1 MKGTKWFMLQNQL
14 SENFDQVFYPSVTK
28 DPLLNPPG
36 MDDRAMKEHFQK
48 WLKERKRLGNTR
60 PFYAQFYYFN
70 AHYPFFD
77 NTDRSNSTSRT
88 DGMLQTV
95 DESIE
100 DTFQLLNNTGQLD
113 NTMVIGSGD
122 HGEDYVQNNNEY
134 GRLVMWNK
142 DIFHVPIYI
151 HLPKGLLG
159 VDIAKEKYENLR
171 YNTHQLTST
180 LDIFPTI
187 LHILEGGGAKS
198 KSQIAMTD
206 DKCVRGLDLL
216 ENRVKESRVAW
227 SFPGTSEDFVKKS
240 RCNMALHKGT
250 SSSLYRQF
258 GHNRR
263 TVFSLVHYDEIV
275 DGYSNHPK
283 SEEER
288 KPLKMN
294 EWKSIVQKLQGEIDG
309 APLRKKGGYSA
320 GFLKA
325 VHQDVPTLNEK

>member
-1 MKGTKWFMLQNQL
+1 MKGTQWFMIQNQL
-14 SENFDQVFYPSVTK
+14 SKNFDQVFYPAVTK
-28 DPLLNPPG
+28 DPLLNPPA
-36 MDDRAMKEHFQK
+36 MDDRAMKKHFQK
-48 WLKERKRLGNTR
+48 WLEERKRLGNTR

-70 AHYPFFD
+70 AHYPFLD
-77 NTDRSNSTSRT
+77 NTDRSNSTSRD

-100 DTFQLLNNTGQLD
+100 NIFQLLNDTEQLD

-122 HGEDYVQNNNEY
+122 HGENYFDNDKSY
-134 GRLVMWNK
+134 GRVVNWNK
-142 DIFHVPIYI
+142 DIFRVPIYI
-151 HLPKGLLG
+151 HLPKDLLG
-159 VDIAKEKYENLR
+159 IDIAKEKYENLR

-187 LHILEGGGAKS
+187 LHILEGGGSKS
-198 KSQIAMTD
+198 KSQIATTD

-227 SFPGTSEDFVKKS
+227 SFPGTSKDFVKWPG
-240 RCNMALHKGT
+240 CNMALHKGT
-250 SSSLYRQF
+250 SSSLYRRSGQSR
-258 GHNRR
+258 NNAY
-263 TVFSLVHYDEIV
+263 SLVHYDEIV

-309 APLRKKGGYSA
+309 APLRKKGGFSTE
-320 GFLKA
+320 FLKA
-325 VHQDVPTLNEK
+325 VQHDVPTLNE